1 MNKLQRN
8 KLEKVI
14 RADIV
19 AIAIASLML
28 MDNMFGDIIA
38 GLVTVFLV
46 YLWGAMIIMWRK
58 FQDDLDRE
66 LESMSWQLFIL
77 NTVVSVAMLG
87 IVFNA
92 PVDNVWSG
100 VMFGLYLQISLAS
113 AWFSL
118 KELLNR

>member
-1 MNKLQRN
+1 MNQLQRN

-28 MDNMFGDIIA
+28 MDNIVGTIAA
-38 GLVTVFLV
+38 GLVTVLLLFI
-46 YLWGAMIIMWRK
+46 WGAMIIMWGK
-58 FQDDLDRE
+58 FQDNLDQE
-66 LESMSWQLFIL
+66 LEFMSWQLFIL
-77 NTVVSVAMLG
+77 NTVVAVAMLG

-92 PVDNVWSG
+92 PVDSAWKG